1 MKIAICEDEEV
12 IAQQIK
18 EITAQYFNESKTDCD
33 ITIFQ
38 NGYSFEAV
46 QSNYDLLFLDYKLPD
61 INGIDLAHRIR
72 KTNKKLV
79 IVFVTAYSEHVFESF
94 EVGAFRYILKPI
106 DVDDIRKAL
115 FSFMTEH
122 ENNTLLC
129 IPTKDKKIYIDL
141 HDIMYIESQ
150 AKNSVVR
157 TTEAEYQSVHSLL
170 AFEQEISSP
179 FFIRTHKRWMI
190 NMQHIA
196 EIEKNVIKMKN
207 GEKVEISRRNNKAFQ
222 TAYTNFL
229 KYYI

>member
-33 ITIFQ
+33 ITVFK
-38 NGYSFEAV
+38 NGCSFEAV
-46 QSNYDLLFLDYKLPD
+46 QSNYELLFLDYKLPD

-72 KTNKKLV
+72 KTNQKLV
-79 IVFVTAYSEHVFESF
+79 IIFVTAYSEHVFESF
-94 EVGAFRYILKPI
+94 EVGAFRYILKPLNEEE
-106 DVDDIRKAL
+106 IRKAL
-115 FSFMTEH
+115 FCFQTAHSNKTQ
-122 ENNTLLC
+122 LC
-129 IPTKDKKIYIDL
+129 IPTKEKKIYVNI

-157 TTEAEYQSVHSLL
+157 TTDAEYQSVHSLL
-170 AFEQEISSP
+170 LFEQKIQSP
-179 FFIRTHKRWMI
+179 LFIRTHKRWMI

-196 EIEKNVIKMKN
+196 EIEKNVIKMRN
-207 GEKVEISRRNNKAFQ
+207 GEKVEISRRNSKAFH
-222 TAYTNFL
+222 TAYTNYL